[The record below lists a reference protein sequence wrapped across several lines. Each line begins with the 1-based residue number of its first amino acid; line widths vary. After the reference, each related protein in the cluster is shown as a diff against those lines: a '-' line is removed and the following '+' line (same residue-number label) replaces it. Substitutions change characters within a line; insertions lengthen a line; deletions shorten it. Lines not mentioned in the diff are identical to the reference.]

1 MIVCDQ
7 SVSKVQYLK
16 QQQQEESEEEEEEE
30 KEEKKEEEEEA
41 EEEEK
46 KEEEEDE
53 EEEEKEEEKKKEE
66 KKEEKEDN
74 HMEVEEEKK
83 ERPSVIGDAD
93 EGKTL
98 FVRNIPMDATQR
110 DLFRFFK
117 RFGKLVYV
125 KLCVDKSM
133 PTLALIHRLTT
144 LSKGTGFVKFEN
156 QQDAEA
162 LLAKYE
168 AIAAAFQ
175 KVGVTSV
182 CEG

>member
-16 QQQQEESEEEEEEE
+16 QQQQESEEEKAEEEEE
-30 KEEKKEEEEEA
+30 KEEKAEEKEEK
-41 EEEEK
+41 EEK
-46 KEEEEDE
+46 KESEKEK
-53 EEEEKEEEKKKEE
+53 EEKEEEK
-66 KKEEKEDN
+66 EDN
-74 HMEVEEEKK
+74 QMEVEEEKK

-98 FVRNIPMDATQR
+98 FVRNIPMDATQH

-133 PTLALIHRLTT
+133 LTLALIHRLTT

-175 KVGVTSV
+175 KVCVASV

>member
-16 QQQQEESEEEEEEE
+16 QQQQESEEEEEEE
-30 KEEKKEEEEEA
+30 GEKEEKEEKEEEEE
-41 EEEEK
+41 ESEK
-46 KEEEEDE
+46 
-53 EEEEKEEEKKKEE
+53 EEKEEESE
-66 KKEEKEDN
+66 KEEKEDN

-133 PTLALIHRLTT
+133 LTLALIHRLTT

-175 KVGVTSV
+175 KVCVASV

>member
-16 QQQQEESEEEEEEE
+16 QQQQESEEEKAEEEEEEE
-30 KEEKKEEEEEA
+30 KEGKAKEEKEEKEEEEES
-41 EEEEK
+41 E
-46 KEEEEDE
+46 
-53 EEEEKEEEKKKEE
+53 
-66 KKEEKEDN
+66 EEKEDN

-133 PTLALIHRLTT
+133 LTLALIHRLTT

-175 KVGVTSV
+175 KVCVASV

>member
-16 QQQQEESEEEEEEE
+16 QQQQESEEEEEEE
-30 KEEKKEEEEEA
+30 GEKEEKEEKKES
-41 EEEEK
+41 EK
-46 KEEEEDE
+46 EK
-53 EEEEKEEEKKKEE
+53 EEKE
-66 KKEEKEDN
+66 EEKEDN

-98 FVRNIPMDATQR
+98 FVRNIPMDATQH

-125 KLCVDKSM
+125 KLCVDKSV

-175 KVGVTSV
+175 KVCVASV

>member
-16 QQQQEESEEEEEEE
+16 RQQQEEEEEEAEEEEEEE
-30 KEEKKEEEEEA
+30 KEEAEEKEEKAKEEEES
-41 EEEEK
+41 EK
-46 KEEEEDE
+46 KEESE
-53 EEEEKEEEKKKEE
+53 
-66 KKEEKEDN
+66 EEKEDN

-83 ERPSVIGDAD
+83 EHPSVIGDAD

-125 KLCVDKSM
+125 KLCVDKSV

-175 KVGVTSV
+175 KVCVASV

>member
-16 QQQQEESEEEEEEE
+16 QQQQESEEEKAEEEEE
-30 KEEKKEEEEEA
+30 KEEKAEEKEEK
-41 EEEEK
+41 EEK
-46 KEEEEDE
+46 KESEKEK
-53 EEEEKEEEKKKEE
+53 EEKE
-66 KKEEKEDN
+66 EEKEDN

-98 FVRNIPMDATQR
+98 FVRNIPMDATQH

-125 KLCVDKSM
+125 KLCVDKSV

-175 KVGVTSV
+175 KVCVTSV

>member
-1 MIVCDQ
+1 MLKIAK
-7 SVSKVQYLK
+7 KVVLRELK
-16 QQQQEESEEEEEEE
+16 PEIAE
-30 KEEKKEEEEEA
+30 KERSEKEKKEEPTGSMLKVRIVGKEVEKKEEEP
-41 EEEEK
+41 K
-46 KEEEEDE
+46 
-53 EEEEKEEEKKKEE
+53 
-66 KKEEKEDN
+66 
-74 HMEVEEEKK
+74 VEEEKK

-125 KLCVDKSM
+125 KLCVDKSV

-175 KVGVTSV
+175 KVCVASV

>member
-16 QQQQEESEEEEEEE
+16 QQQQAESEEEEEEE
-30 KEEKKEEEEEA
+30 KEEA
-41 EEEEK
+41 
-46 KEEEEDE
+46 
-53 EEEEKEEEKKKEE
+53 EEEEKEEKAKEEEESEKKEE
-66 KKEEKEDN
+66 SEEEKEDN
-74 HMEVEEEKK
+74 QMEVEEEKK

-98 FVRNIPMDATQR
+98 FVRNIPMDATQH

>member
-16 QQQQEESEEEEEEE
+16 QQQQEESEEEEE
-30 KEEKKEEEEEA
+30 KEEEKVEEA
-41 EEEEK
+41 EEVEE
-46 KEEEEDE
+46 
-53 EEEEKEEEKKKEE
+53 
-66 KKEEKEDN
+66 EEKEDN

-98 FVRNIPMDATQR
+98 FVRNIPMDATRR

-125 KLCVDKSM
+125 KLCVDKSVF
-133 PTLALIHRLTT
+133 TLALIHRLTT

-156 QQDAEA
+156 QQDAEV

-175 KVGVTSV
+175 KVGVASV

>member
-16 QQQQEESEEEEEEE
+16 QQQQESEEEKAEEEEE
-30 KEEKKEEEEEA
+30 KEEKAEEKEEK
-41 EEEEK
+41 EEK
-46 KEEEEDE
+46 KESEKEK
-53 EEEEKEEEKKKEE
+53 EEKE
-66 KKEEKEDN
+66 EEKEDN

-125 KLCVDKSM
+125 KLCVDKSV

-175 KVGVTSV
+175 KVCVASV

>member
-30 KEEKKEEEEEA
+30 EEEVEEV
-41 EEEEK
+41 EEVEE
-46 KEEEEDE
+46 
-53 EEEEKEEEKKKEE
+53 
-66 KKEEKEDN
+66 EEKEDN

-125 KLCVDKSM
+125 KLCVDKSVF
-133 PTLALIHRLTT
+133 TLALIHRLTT

-156 QQDAEA
+156 QQDAEV

-175 KVGVTSV
+175 KVGVASV

>member
-16 QQQQEESEEEEEEE
+16 QQQQEESEEEKEEEKAEEVEEVEEEE
-30 KEEKKEEEEEA
+30 K
-41 EEEEK
+41 
-46 KEEEEDE
+46 
-53 EEEEKEEEKKKEE
+53 
-66 KKEEKEDN
+66 
-74 HMEVEEEKK
+74 VEEEKK

-125 KLCVDKSM
+125 KLCVDKSVF
-133 PTLALIHRLTT
+133 TLALIHRLTT
-144 LSKGTGFVKFEN
+144 LSKGTGVVKFEN
-156 QQDAEA
+156 QQDAEV

-175 KVGVTSV
+175 KVGVASV

>member
-16 QQQQEESEEEEEEE
+16 QQQQESEEEKAEEEEE
-30 KEEKKEEEEEA
+30 KEEKAEEKEEK
-41 EEEEK
+41 EEK
-46 KEEEEDE
+46 KESEKEK
-53 EEEEKEEEKKKEE
+53 EEKE
-66 KKEEKEDN
+66 EEKEDN

-98 FVRNIPMDATQR
+98 FVRNIPMDATQC

-133 PTLALIHRLTT
+133 STLALIHRLTT

-175 KVGVTSV
+175 KVCVASV

>member
-16 QQQQEESEEEEEEE
+16 QQQQESEEEKAEEEEE
-30 KEEKKEEEEEA
+30 KEEKAEEKEEK
-41 EEEEK
+41 EEK
-46 KEEEEDE
+46 KESEKEK
-53 EEEEKEEEKKKEE
+53 EEKE
-66 KKEEKEDN
+66 EEKEDN

-125 KLCVDKSM
+125 KLCVDKSV

-175 KVGVTSV
+175 KVGVASV
-182 CEG
+182 CER

>member
-30 KEEKKEEEEEA
+30 EKAKEEES
-41 EEEEK
+41 EK
-46 KEEEEDE
+46 EK
-53 EEEEKEEEKKKEE
+53 EEEEKEEEEE
-66 KKEEKEDN
+66 SEEEKEDN
-74 HMEVEEEKK
+74 QMEVEEEKK

-175 KVGVTSV
+175 KVCVASV

>member
-1 MIVCDQ
+1 M
-7 SVSKVQYLK
+7 SKVQYLK
-16 QQQQEESEEEEEEE
+16 QQQQEEEEEEAEEEEEEE
-30 KEEKKEEEEEA
+30 KEEAEEKEEKAKEEEES
-41 EEEEK
+41 EK
-46 KEEEEDE
+46 KEESE
-53 EEEEKEEEKKKEE
+53 
-66 KKEEKEDN
+66 EEKEDN

-133 PTLALIHRLTT
+133 LTLALIHRLTT

>member
-16 QQQQEESEEEEEEE
+16 QQQQESEEEKAEEEEE
-30 KEEKKEEEEEA
+30 KEEKAEEKEEK
-41 EEEEK
+41 EEK
-46 KEEEEDE
+46 KES
-53 EEEEKEEEKKKEE
+53 EKEEESE
-66 KKEEKEDN
+66 EEKEDN

-125 KLCVDKSM
+125 KLCVDKSV

-175 KVGVTSV
+175 KVCVTSV

>member
-16 QQQQEESEEEEEEE
+16 QQQQESEEEEEEE
-30 KEEKKEEEEEA
+30 EKA
-41 EEEEK
+41 EEEK
-46 KEEEEDE
+46 
-53 EEEEKEEEKKKEE
+53 EEKEEEKEE
-66 KKEEKEDN
+66 KEEEKEDN

-125 KLCVDKSM
+125 KLCVDKSV

-175 KVGVTSV
+175 KVGVASV

>member
-16 QQQQEESEEEEEEE
+16 QQQQEESEEESEED
-30 KEEKKEEEEEA
+30 KA
-41 EEEEK
+41 EEVEEV
-46 KEEEEDE
+46 EE
-53 EEEEKEEEKKKEE
+53 
-66 KKEEKEDN
+66 EEKEDN

-125 KLCVDKSM
+125 KLCVDKSVF
-133 PTLALIHRLTT
+133 TLALIHRLTT

-156 QQDAEA
+156 QQDAEV

-175 KVGVTSV
+175 KVGVASV

>member
-30 KEEKKEEEEEA
+30 EKAKEEES
-41 EEEEK
+41 EK
-46 KEEEEDE
+46 EK
-53 EEEEKEEEKKKEE
+53 EEEEKEEEEE
-66 KKEEKEDN
+66 SEEEKEDN

-98 FVRNIPMDATQR
+98 FVRNIPMDATQH

-175 KVGVTSV
+175 KVCVASV

>member
-16 QQQQEESEEEEEEE
+16 QQQQESEEEKAEEEEE
-30 KEEKKEEEEEA
+30 KEEKAEEKEEK
-41 EEEEK
+41 EEK
-46 KEEEEDE
+46 KESEKEK
-53 EEEEKEEEKKKEE
+53 EEKE
-66 KKEEKEDN
+66 EEKEDN

-133 PTLALIHRLTT
+133 PTLALIYRLTT

-156 QQDAEA
+156 QQDAKA

>member
-30 KEEKKEEEEEA
+30 KAEEKEEKEEKKES
-41 EEEEK
+41 EK
-46 KEEEEDE
+46 EK
-53 EEEEKEEEKKKEE
+53 EEKE
-66 KKEEKEDN
+66 EEKEDN

-125 KLCVDKSM
+125 KLCVDKSV
-133 PTLALIHRLTT
+133 PTLALIYRLTT

>member
-30 KEEKKEEEEEA
+30 KEEA
-41 EEEEK
+41 EEEESEK
-46 KEEEEDE
+46 
-53 EEEEKEEEKKKEE
+53 EEEKEEESE
-66 KKEEKEDN
+66 EEKEDN
-74 HMEVEEEKK
+74 QMEVEEEKK

-125 KLCVDKSM
+125 KLCVDKSV

>member
-16 QQQQEESEEEEEEE
+16 QQQQEESEEESEEDKAEE
-30 KEEKKEEEEEA
+30 VEEA
-41 EEEEK
+41 EE
-46 KEEEEDE
+46 
-53 EEEEKEEEKKKEE
+53 
-66 KKEEKEDN
+66 EEKEDN

-125 KLCVDKSM
+125 KLCVDKSVF
-133 PTLALIHRLTT
+133 TLALIHRLTT

-156 QQDAEA
+156 QQDAEV

-175 KVGVTSV
+175 KVGVASV

>member
-16 QQQQEESEEEEEEE
+16 QQQQESEEEEEEE
-30 KEEKKEEEEEA
+30 EKA
-41 EEEEK
+41 
-46 KEEEEDE
+46 
-53 EEEEKEEEKKKEE
+53 EEEKEEKAKEE
-66 KKEEKEDN
+66 EESEKEEESEEEKEDN
-74 HMEVEEEKK
+74 QMEVEEEKK

-125 KLCVDKSM
+125 KLCVDKSV

-175 KVGVTSV
+175 KVGVMSV

>member
-16 QQQQEESEEEEEEE
+16 QQQQESEEEEEEE
-30 KEEKKEEEEEA
+30 EKAEEEKEEK
-41 EEEEK
+41 
-46 KEEEEDE
+46 
-53 EEEEKEEEKKKEE
+53 EEKEEEKESEKEKEE
-66 KKEEKEDN
+66 KEEEKEDN

-133 PTLALIHRLTT
+133 LTLALIHRLTT

-175 KVGVTSV
+175 KVCVTSV

>member
-16 QQQQEESEEEEEEE
+16 QQQQESEEEKAEEEEE
-30 KEEKKEEEEEA
+30 KEEKAEEKEEK
-41 EEEEK
+41 EEK
-46 KEEEEDE
+46 KESEKEK
-53 EEEEKEEEKKKEE
+53 EEKE
-66 KKEEKEDN
+66 EEKEDN

-98 FVRNIPMDATQR
+98 FVRNIPMDATQH

-125 KLCVDKSM
+125 KLCVDKSV

>member
-16 QQQQEESEEEEEEE
+16 QQQQESEEEEEEE
-30 KEEKKEEEEEA
+30 GEKEEK
-41 EEEEK
+41 
-46 KEEEEDE
+46 
-53 EEEEKEEEKKKEE
+53 EEKEEEKESEKEKEE
-66 KKEEKEDN
+66 KEEEKEDN

-133 PTLALIHRLTT
+133 LTLALIHRLTT

>member
-16 QQQQEESEEEEEEE
+16 QQQQEESEEEEE
-30 KEEKKEEEEEA
+30 KEEEKVEEA
-41 EEEEK
+41 EEVEE
-46 KEEEEDE
+46 
-53 EEEEKEEEKKKEE
+53 
-66 KKEEKEDN
+66 EEKEDN

-125 KLCVDKSM
+125 KLCVDKSVF
-133 PTLALIHRLTT
+133 TLALIHRLTT

-156 QQDAEA
+156 QQDAEV

-175 KVGVTSV
+175 KVGVASV

>member
-16 QQQQEESEEEEEEE
+16 QQQESEEEEEEE
-30 KEEKKEEEEEA
+30 EKAEEEKEEK
-41 EEEEK
+41 
-46 KEEEEDE
+46 
-53 EEEEKEEEKKKEE
+53 EEEKEEESE
-66 KKEEKEDN
+66 EEKEDN

-175 KVGVTSV
+175 KVCVTSV

>member
-16 QQQQEESEEEEEEE
+16 QQQQESEEEKAEEEEEEE
-30 KEEKKEEEEEA
+30 KEGKAKKEKEEKEEEEES
-41 EEEEK
+41 E
-46 KEEEEDE
+46 
-53 EEEEKEEEKKKEE
+53 
-66 KKEEKEDN
+66 EEKEDN

-133 PTLALIHRLTT
+133 LTLALIHRLTT

>member
-16 QQQQEESEEEEEEE
+16 QQQQES
-30 KEEKKEEEEEA
+30 EEEEEA
-41 EEEEK
+41 EEEEEEEK
-46 KEEEEDE
+46 EGKAKEEK
-53 EEEEKEEEKKKEE
+53 EEKEEEEE
-66 KKEEKEDN
+66 SEEEKEDN
-74 HMEVEEEKK
+74 QMEVEEEKK

-125 KLCVDKSM
+125 KLCVDKSV

-175 KVGVTSV
+175 KVGVASV

>member
-30 KEEKKEEEEEA
+30 KAKEEES
-41 EEEEK
+41 EK
-46 KEEEEDE
+46 
-53 EEEEKEEEKKKEE
+53 EEEKEEESE
-66 KKEEKEDN
+66 EEKEDN

-125 KLCVDKSM
+125 KLCVDKSV

-175 KVGVTSV
+175 KVGVASV

>member
-16 QQQQEESEEEEEEE
+16 QQQQESEEEEEEEEKAEEE
-30 KEEKKEEEEEA
+30 KEEKKES
-41 EEEEK
+41 
-46 KEEEEDE
+46 
-53 EEEEKEEEKKKEE
+53 EKEEESE
-66 KKEEKEDN
+66 EEKEDN

-125 KLCVDKSM
+125 KLCVDKSV

-175 KVGVTSV
+175 KVCVASV

>member
-16 QQQQEESEEEEEEE
+16 QQQQESEEEKAEEKEEEEEEE
-30 KEEKKEEEEEA
+30 EESEKEEKKES
-41 EEEEK
+41 EK
-46 KEEEEDE
+46 EK
-53 EEEEKEEEKKKEE
+53 EEKE
-66 KKEEKEDN
+66 EEKEDN

-125 KLCVDKSM
+125 KLCVDKSV

-175 KVGVTSV
+175 KVCVASV

>member
-16 QQQQEESEEEEEEE
+16 QQQQESEEEEE
-30 KEEKKEEEEEA
+30 KEEKAEEKEEK
-41 EEEEK
+41 EEK
-46 KEEEEDE
+46 KESETDK
-53 EEEEKEEEKKKEE
+53 EEKE
-66 KKEEKEDN
+66 EEKEDN

-98 FVRNIPMDATQR
+98 FVRNIPMDATQH

-125 KLCVDKSM
+125 KLCVDKSV

>member
-16 QQQQEESEEEEEEE
+16 QQQQEESEEEEEAEEEEEEEKEGKAKEE
-30 KEEKKEEEEEA
+30 KEEKEKEEA
-41 EEEEK
+41 EEEE
-46 KEEEEDE
+46 ESE
-53 EEEEKEEEKKKEE
+53 
-66 KKEEKEDN
+66 EEKEDN
-74 HMEVEEEKK
+74 QMEVEEEKK

-98 FVRNIPMDATQR
+98 FVRNIPMDATQH

>member
-16 QQQQEESEEEEEEE
+16 QQQQES
-30 KEEKKEEEEEA
+30 EEEEEA
-41 EEEEK
+41 EEEEEEEK
-46 KEEEEDE
+46 EGKAKEEK
-53 EEEEKEEEKKKEE
+53 EEKEEEEE
-66 KKEEKEDN
+66 SEEEKEDN
-74 HMEVEEEKK
+74 QMEVEEEKK

-133 PTLALIHRLTT
+133 LTLALIHRLTT

-175 KVGVTSV
+175 KVCVASV

>member
-16 QQQQEESEEEEEEE
+16 QQQQES
-30 KEEKKEEEEEA
+30 EEEEEA
-41 EEEEK
+41 EEEEEEEK
-46 KEEEEDE
+46 EGKAKEEK
-53 EEEEKEEEKKKEE
+53 EEKEEEEE
-66 KKEEKEDN
+66 SEEEKEDN
-74 HMEVEEEKK
+74 QMEVEEEKK

-175 KVGVTSV
+175 KVCVASV